1 MLHTAQLGTA
11 ALQGWRCSARVG
23 ESRLR
28 WSPGQGAR
36 VRSSWTAVGSIS
48 QGPGIV
54 ARENVSG
61 RICLGVAGSS
71 LETAAAE
78 PHHVRSAMMTRSA
91 RGLCL
96 GRRRGRDMTVAR
108 VGARRSVVQVRKQR
122 AQNPN
127 PPCCVDWRRGG
138 EDRRTSAQAY
148 SAPMER
154 KISRP
159 RLVGIVRS
167 SVSLGGPQSKAYSAL
182 RGGRPKHC
190 GQAPASPVCSPPCP
204 AV

>member
-1 MLHTAQLGTA
+1 VALREVAGSFAFQGVPLGGGRPHCFRILAVDLASDDEMLHTAQLGTA

-71 LETAAAE
+71 LET
-78 PHHVRSAMMTRSA
+78 
-91 RGLCL
+91 
-96 GRRRGRDMTVAR
+96 GRIM
-108 VGARRSVVQVRKQR
+108 SVL
-122 AQNPN
+122 P
-127 PPCCVDWRRGG
+127 
-138 EDRRTSAQAY
+138 
-148 SAPMER
+148 
-154 KISRP
+154 
-159 RLVGIVRS
+159 
-167 SVSLGGPQSKAYSAL
+167 
-182 RGGRPKHC
+182 
-190 GQAPASPVCSPPCP
+190 
-204 AV
+204 